1 MTATVLVAKSDH
13 VVSGMGLSHRGGS
26 IGWVVRTV
34 APTTGAHISRGHL
47 GKEIDFTRWAI
58 TSSPGIN

>member
-1 MTATVLVAKSDH
+1 MTATVSVAKSDH
-13 VVSGMGLSHRGGS
+13 VVPGMGLSYLGGN
-26 IGWVVRTV
+26 IGWVVRTI